1 MDVIILKLEFAE
13 QNFLSFIHMLILT
26 THGFLTLCV
35 SISWL
40 LLYCYTFIDIIY
52 IFILNVQSNLWSI
65 AGM

>member
-1 MDVIILKLEFAE
+1 MGHCYMDVIILKLEFAE

-52 IFILNVQSNLWSI
+52 IYFECPICE
-65 AGM
+65 A